1 MRCDYCGWQ
10 NADGVQRCVKCNQLL
25 PEHIDY
31 PEVQEKVAASYKT
44 VNPLNATVPLQGM
57 NEEEMRDNNSE
68 SAENYCISCGYPIAL
83 NSKSCP
89 VYGAE
94 ISVASEPKMAETQN
108 RQSFKATVADVNAF
122 MDGENGCPK
131 APYGGDGMRDIKE
144 MAGSK
149 KTVKDFRTEIV
160 AVGREC
166 KLVPM
171 DNFDGLS
178 GEVVLSD
185 RSVVINRASIDPE
198 NLTVDENAHASFTC
212 EDGEW
217 FVNNLSKS
225 RTTYV
230 STDRKVKLSKGD
242 IIIIGNRRYIFQ

>member
-1 MRCDYCGWQ
+1 M
-10 NADGVQRCVKCNQLL
+10 
-25 PEHIDY
+25 
-31 PEVQEKVAASYKT
+31 
-44 VNPLNATVPLQGM
+44 
-57 NEEEMRDNNSE
+57 
-68 SAENYCISCGYPIAL
+68 
-83 NSKSCP
+83 
-89 VYGAE
+89 
-94 ISVASEPKMAETQN
+94 
-108 RQSFKATVADVNAF
+108 
-122 MDGENGCPK
+122 
-131 APYGGDGMRDIKE
+131 
-144 MAGSK
+144 
-149 KTVKDFRTEIV
+149 TEIV

-171 DNFDGLS
+171 DNFDGLC

-198 NLTVDENAHASFTC
+198 NLTVDESAHASFTC